1 MKEKEKEKNKGAV
14 LCPTQKGWNIEKR
27 DMIGKESAYTG
38 KKHTVFE
45 GEDMVTRASLS
56 RFHHSPIISWGE
68 TSDNKDGQL
77 HYSGGPCRHKPWVA
91 SLAVYELVATGAI
104 VETGW
109 SVSNTRHTGRL
120 LSTQSWVASLAVYEL
135 VATGAIVETGW
146 LVSNTRRTG
155 TIYDSLTMSFNQK
168 KKNRVRLNVSKRN
181 KITNDLRPFTWNN
194 LYKKLSHL
202 PSPF

>member
-14 LCPTQKGWNIEKR
+14 LCPPPQKGWNIEKR

-68 TSDNKDGQL
+68 TADNKDGQL
-77 HYSGGPCRHKPWVA
+77 HYSGGSCRHKP
-91 SLAVYELVATGAI
+91 
-104 VETGW
+104 
-109 SVSNTRHTGRL
+109 
-120 LSTQSWVASLAVYEL
+120 WVASLAVYEL

-168 KKNRVRLNVSKRN
+168 KKKNREF
-181 KITNDLRPFTWNN
+181 D
-194 LYKKLSHL
+194 
-202 PSPF
+202 